1 VTDGAKPSSHP
12 IKTEAKPPPAKLGGG
27 VVWYD
32 LLCSPAHTDLQK
44 KQVQGLQY
52 LIKNY
57 LIAQASAPTDALH
70 VLAAKREHDHC
81 NGLPSPHFVPSGT
94 PHFRK
99 RFQLSGRRCQPPTL
113 FLQLSHGFGRITNE
127 IKPYLPNLPLSSV
140 FLPVPPDAI
149 CRETPQLD
157 RGYCNV
163 MRYCLNSQASHSGFP

>member
-1 VTDGAKPSSHP
+1 MTSFVARHTLTSRKNRCRVFSTSSKITLSRKHRRQPMLCMSSQPSENMTTAMGCQALIS
-12 IKTEAKPPPAKLGGG
+12 
-27 VVWYD
+27 
-32 LLCSPAHTDLQK
+32 SP
-44 KQVQGLQY
+44 V
-52 LIKNY
+52 
-57 LIAQASAPTDALH
+57 
-70 VLAAKREHDHC
+70 
-81 NGLPSPHFVPSGT
+81 GT